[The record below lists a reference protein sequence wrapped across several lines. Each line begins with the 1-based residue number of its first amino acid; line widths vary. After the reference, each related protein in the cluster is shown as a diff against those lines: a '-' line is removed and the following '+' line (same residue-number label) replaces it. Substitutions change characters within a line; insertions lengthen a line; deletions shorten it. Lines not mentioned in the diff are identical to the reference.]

1 MLQIIL
7 KVEKGSSWDCRVNN
21 KLPETQL
28 LQGLTSTQIYDF
40 YSFVDQCSLFS
51 RNTLTSF
58 FQLFFKST
66 LIIKV

>member
-1 MLQIIL
+1 MLQIIF

-28 LQGLTSTQIYDF
+28 LQALTSTQIYDF

-51 RNTLTSF
+51 RNT
-58 FQLFFKST
+58 
-66 LIIKV
+66 